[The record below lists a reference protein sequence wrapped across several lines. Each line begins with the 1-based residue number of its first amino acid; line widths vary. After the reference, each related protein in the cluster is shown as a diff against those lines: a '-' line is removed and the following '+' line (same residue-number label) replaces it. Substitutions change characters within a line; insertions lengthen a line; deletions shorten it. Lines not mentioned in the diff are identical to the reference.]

1 MELISSLFRYLQVK
15 YDNSPESTP
24 RPLNQLRQEYCFGK
38 SIFCSSITAGSLH
51 GGGGWTDGRVFFCPK
66 RLKCFHCQV
75 LLENG
80 RLVKWSEV
88 RWQLHMFCTKCS
100 DLSPAL
106 ATVSLYRI
114 IQSFLE
120 VSPCH
125 LSPRSGSHSV
135 DWALPMCWRY
145 KHMASRLLG
154 SRSFAI
160 FCMLLLNAKYAVCIG
175 SYTKVL
181 AKLCFARR
189 KLWLCFPESIYL
201 LLGNG
206 FAKVTRH
213 EVHLRA
219 SRLKQSIQQVIL
231 NSCVQTTCQ
240 VYRKT

>member
-1 MELISSLFRYLQVK
+1 M
-15 YDNSPESTP
+15 D
-24 RPLNQLRQEYCFGK
+24 
-38 SIFCSSITAGSLH
+38 
-51 GGGGWTDGRVFFCPK
+51 GWTCFFLSK
-66 RLKCFHCQV
+66 KIEV
-75 LLENG
+75 LSLPSSVG
-80 RLVKWSEV
+80 KWKVGQMKWSQV
-88 RWQLHMFCTKCS
+88 TTSHVLHKCS

>member
-1 MELISSLFRYLQVK
+1 MELISFLFRYLQVK

-38 SIFCSSITAGSLH
+38 SIFCSSITAGSLD
-51 GGGGWTDGRVFFCPK
+51 GGGGWTDGRVFFVQKDWSAFIAKFCWK
-66 RLKCFHCQV
+66 MEGWSNEVKSGDNFTCFAQMLRSVSSTCYC
-75 LLENG
+75 
-80 RLVKWSEV
+80 KS
-88 RWQLHMFCTKCS
+88 
-100 DLSPAL
+100 LSNY
-106 ATVSLYRI
+106 TVVFRG
-114 IQSFLE
+114 
-120 VSPCH
+120 VTM
-125 LSPRSGSHSV
+125 SPRSGSHSV

-189 KLWLCFPESIYL
+189 KLWLCFTESIYL